1 MAGYVFRRL
10 LWGIALFFAV
20 TVATYVMFF
29 VIPTEPGRIGRGQAA
44 ETIDLRNAL
53 GIQGPIYEE
62 YAQFLSRIAHG
73 SFGESYAQRRDVR
86 ELLFEAAPVTMSL
99 VLGSAVL
106 WLLIALPI
114 GVLSALRPRSLLDR
128 TMTVLVIIGIS
139 THPVW
144 IGLLLSYV
152 LAGKLGAF
160 PLGGYCDLFTPE
172 TNCGG
177 PVQWAWHL
185 ILPWFT
191 FALLYAAIYMR
202 MVRASVL
209 ETVNEDYVRTAW
221 AKGASHWIV
230 LRSHV
235 LRNAM
240 LPVVTMVGMDVGVWV
255 ANAIFVERVFAL
267 PGLGGL
273 LASSLARRDLPVI
286 MAVVVFVS
294 ILVVVANL
302 LVDLLYAKLDPRVRL
317 AQGDYEGTVTRRRSP
332 SGVTRS
338 AEQPVPIGSAAQA
351 ASQRA
356 QARS

>member
-1 MAGYVFRRL
+1 VAGYVFRRL

-20 TVATYVMFF
+20 TIATYVMFF
-29 VIPTEPGRIGRGQAA
+29 VIPTEPGRVGRGQAA
-44 ETIDLRNAL
+44 EPIDLRNAL

-86 ELLFEAAPVTMSL
+86 DLLFDAAPVTMSL
-99 VLGSAVL
+99 ILGSAVL
-106 WLLIALPI
+106 WLLIAFPI

-128 TMTVLVIIGIS
+128 TMTVLVLIGIS

-144 IGLLLSYV
+144 MGLILSYF
-152 LAGKLGAF
+152 LAGKLHAF
-160 PLGGYCDLFTPE
+160 PLGGYCDLVTPE

-185 ILPWFT
+185 ILPWVT
-191 FALLYAAIYMR
+191 FALLYAAIYTR
-202 MVRASVL
+202 MIRASVL
-209 ETVNEDYVRTAW
+209 ETVNEDYVRTAR
-221 AKGASHWIV
+221 AKGASSWIV

-286 MAVVVFVS
+286 MAIVVFVS

-317 AQGDYEGTVTRRRSP
+317 AQSDYEGTVTGLRSTR
-332 SGVTRS
+332 GARS
-338 AEQPVPIGSAAQA
+338 AEQPVAIGSASQP